1 MSRSFLV
8 IAALFLAGCTGAT
21 TTDPTTQA
29 AESEARQVVARE
41 FPGVDVDGLADCVR
55 ANADEDQLAALSL
68 GGMLAQEATAAIL
81 AKPETAECVRDNDI
95 RLPS

>member
-1 MSRSFLV
+1 MIRSLW
-8 IAALFLAGCTGAT
+8 ILGGLILAACTAT
-21 TTDPTTQA
+21 APSDPTTSA
-29 AESEARQVVARE
+29 AESEARQVVVRE
-41 FPGVDVDGLADCVR
+41 FPGVDVDGLAKCVR

-81 AKPETAECVRDNDI
+81 SKPETAECVRDNDI

>member
-1 MSRSFLV
+1 MRRSLLIV
-8 IAALFLAGCTGAT
+8 GGLILAGCSTPEPA
-21 TTDPTTQA
+21 DPTSQA

-41 FPGVDVDGLADCVR
+41 FPGVDAEGLANCVR
-55 ANADEDQLAALSL
+55 ANASEDQLTALSL

-81 AKPETAECVRDNDI
+81 SKPETAACVRDNNI

>member
-1 MSRSFLV
+1 MSRSLL
-8 IAALFLAGCTGAT
+8 ILGGLILAACTGAT
-21 TTDPTTQA
+21 TSDPTEQA

-81 AKPETAECVRDNDI
+81 SKPETAECVRDNDI